1 VASVQCE
8 WGRDALLLIG
18 HGAPRFTEAGRILEA
33 HADTLRRRGCFAD
46 VATGWL
52 NGGPSAAEAL
62 ASVSSRVVHVVPFFM
77 ENGWFV
83 RQGVPAALRGVDRV
97 LCFHPPVGVHPDMA
111 VLAAARVERACGST
125 AGVSVLLIGH
135 GSARSPGRRMA
146 LHRHAEWLEGTGRF
160 ARACAAFLEEPPFVA
175 DALAD
180 WRAEPVAV
188 LGFFSGEGGH
198 VRDGLGRLLRTECAR
213 RGVAGAILIDLGLI
227 VDDPGMPKI
236 ILQQVAAGPDHDV
249 I

>member
-1 VASVQCE
+1 MQSE
-8 WGRDALLLIG
+8 WRRDALLLIG
-18 HGAPRFTEAGRILEA
+18 HGAPRFADAARILEA

-52 NGGPSAAEAL
+52 NGRPSAADAL
-62 ASVSSRVVHVVPFFM
+62 ASVSSCLVHVVPFFM

-83 RQGVPAALRGVDRV
+83 REGVPAALRGGDRA

-111 VLAAARVERACGST
+111 VLAAARVERACGSS
-125 AGVSVLLIGH
+125 AGLSVLLVGH
-135 GSARSPGRRMA
+135 GSACSPGRRMA
-146 LHRHAEWLEGTGRF
+146 LHRHAEWLAGTRRF
-160 ARACAAFLEEPPFVA
+160 ARVRAAFLEEPPLVA
-175 DALAD
+175 DALAE

-198 VRDGLGRLLRTECAR
+198 VRDDLGQLLRTEQAR
-213 RGVAGAILIDLGLI
+213 RGVAGVALIDLGLI
-227 VDDPGMPKI
+227 ADDPAMPEI
-236 ILQQVAAGPDHDV
+236 ILQQVAAGPDHGA